1 MVLSNTPLR
10 EGKLA
15 NTVPVH
21 KKNKKASKTT
31 ALSLYSGIV
40 PKVMERCV
48 VNNIKEQLSGLISAR
63 QHGFQSG
70 KSSMTN
76 LLESL
81 DTIGSL
87 WDRGKQIDSVN
98 LDMSKAF
105 DKVRHDLLLHKLQEA
120 TFGGNLL

>member
-1 MVLSNTPLR
+1 MHLYERGSWLTQCLSTKR
-10 EGKLA
+10 IKRH
-15 NTVPVH
+15 T
-21 KKNKKASKTT
+21 SKTT

-48 VNNIKEQLSGLISAR
+48 VNNIKEQLSGIISAR

-70 KSSMTN
+70 KSSITN

-81 DTIGSL
+81 DAIGSL
-87 WDRGKQIDSVN
+87 WDRVKQIDSVN

-120 TFGGNLL
+120 AFGGNLL